1 MASEG
6 TDLAST
12 RFCDQCGAGN
22 SQEATTCFACG
33 HSLQQT
39 LSEEQAI
46 DNQLPLDSL
55 LKRRYRVIGLLGQ
68 GGFGAVYK
76 AQDIEFSNRLVAIKE
91 MSKYH
96 LSTKE
101 LQEATAAFKSE
112 AQLLAGL
119 THPNLP
125 RIYEQFSEENRWY
138 LVMDF
143 IEGETLDEYLAK
155 KGLRYLPVPEVIEIG
170 LQLCSV
176 LRYLHSRQPPII
188 FRDLKPDN
196 IMRTPD
202 GQLYLIDFGI
212 ARHFKQG
219 QAKDTTALGSP
230 GYAAP
235 EQYGKAQS
243 TPRTDIYSLGATL
256 HHLLSGDDPALNPF
270 RFASLSEC
278 EQFVPEALDRL
289 IQRMLNMDESKRP
302 DDSEVRQEL
311 RRIAAEW
318 PETKI
323 VAKAA
328 TFNGASHTLQQQTG
342 IQAQVPGSFSGA
354 HVVTGWGTGN
364 LSNAATTSTASSNSS
379 SSSSS
384 TPAKKSG
391 GGRALIVFLIIL
403 FAIVNTC
410 SKQSSTTQNNSVG
423 TGTTPVSSASLGVLY
438 TLPDAGSRI
447 ESVAWSYDGKYIAA
461 GTDGGNVIVWNA
473 QNNTTSTAFISTNHT
488 GIVKAIAW
496 SPDSTLIASAGADTT
511 VQVWNIKTG
520 HIVLTYRGHTMA
532 VNALAWSPNG
542 KYIASASDD
551 KTVQVWDAR
560 TGQKLLTYKAHTAAV
575 TTVAW
580 SPNGKS
586 IASGGEDHLINI
598 WDANSGKTISTYV
611 QHAEAIATI
620 AWSADS
626 STIASTDTAGY
637 LRIWKVATGVDIT
650 GQYQGH
656 TIRGLAWSP
665 DGKGLAVG
673 DNTGNISVWN
683 TISWIVNASYTAGD
697 AINSLTWSSDS
708 TMIAFASTSLV
719 TVIA

>member
-6 TDLAST
+6 TDLASP

-33 HSLQQT
+33 HPLQQT
-39 LSEEQAI
+39 LSEEQVS
-46 DNQLPLDSL
+46 DNKLRLDSL
-55 LKRRYRVIGLLGQ
+55 LKQRYRIIGLLGQ

-76 AQDIEFSNRLVAIKE
+76 AQDTEFANRLVAIKE
-91 MSKYH
+91 MSRHH

-143 IEGETLDEYLAK
+143 IEGETLDEYLSK

-270 RFASLSEC
+270 RFNPLSEC
-278 EQFVPEALDRL
+278 EQFVPEDLDRL

-311 RRIAAEW
+311 RRIATEW
-318 PETKI
+318 PETKT

-328 TFNGASHTLQQQTG
+328 TFNGASNTLQQQTG

-354 HVVTGWGTGN
+354 HVVTGWGTGK
-364 LSNAATTSTASSNSS
+364 LSQASTASTSS
-379 SSSSS
+379 SSSN
-384 TPAKKSG
+384 TPTKKRG

-410 SKQSSTTQNNSVG
+410 SKQSSTTQNNSG
-423 TGTTPVSSASLGVLY
+423 DTGITPVKSASLGVLY
-438 TLPDAGSRI
+438 TFSYAGSRI

-461 GTDGGNVIVWNA
+461 GTDGGNVVVWNV
-473 QNNTTSTAFISTNHT
+473 QNNTPSTAFVITNHT

-496 SPDSTLIASAGADTT
+496 SPDSTLIASAGADAT
-511 VQVWNIKTG
+511 VQVWDIKTRQT
-520 HIVLTYRGHTMA
+520 VLTYRGHTMV

-551 KTVQVWDAR
+551 HTVQVCDAR
-560 TGQKLLTYKAHTAAV
+560 TGQNLLTYRAHTAAV

-580 SPNGKS
+580 SPEGKFV
-586 IASGGEDHLINI
+586 ASGGEDHLINI
-598 WDANSGKTISTYV
+598 WDANSGKTRSTYV
-611 QHAEAIATI
+611 QHAESIAAI
-620 AWSADS
+620 AWSPDS
-626 STIASTDTAGY
+626 SMIASTDTAGY
-637 LRIWKVATGVDIT
+637 LRIWNVATGADIT
-650 GQYQGH
+650 GEYQGH

-683 TISWIVNASYTAGD
+683 TISWIVNASYKAGD

-719 TVIA
+719 TVIT